1 MPIKWTSLYCYIV
14 LSTQDAEKRWTR
26 LHGFV
31 LMADIIVGIEFENGI
46 KQVEKNDRNV
56 ANISPRLARNR
67 LLKLY

>member
-31 LMADIIVGIEFENGI
+31 LMADIIEG
-46 KQVEKNDRNV
+46 VESKSGV
-56 ANISPRLARNR
+56 
-67 LLKLY
+67 K